1 MSQKIMVVEDEHN
14 IAEIVKYNL
23 EKEGFEVRV
32 VTNGIQAIRETYEW
46 QPDLLLLDIMLPGL
60 DGISV
65 CKELRKTLPLPI
77 IMLTAK
83 GSESDIVNG
92 LSVGADDY
100 ITKPFSIRVLIARV
114 YAFLRRSRQFNEEA
128 PKDEPKGPLQIG
140 NLVLDIDL
148 YEVRKENRKVELT
161 LREYELLK
169 HLALNPGRV
178 YTREELLEQVWG
190 YEQAGGDGRTVDVT
204 VRRLREKIEDD
215 PSQPRYI
222 ETRRGVGYFC
232 ALTETTA

>member
-1 MSQKIMVVEDEHN
+1 MPQRILVVEDELP
-14 IAEIVKYNL
+14 IAEIVRYNL
-23 EKEGFEVRV
+23 ENEGFEVMIV
-32 VTNGIQAIRETYEW
+32 GDGKEAIAKTYEW
-46 QPDLLLLDIMLPGL
+46 QPDLLLLDIMLPSL

-65 CKELRKTLPLPI
+65 CKELRRDLPIPI

-92 LSVGADDY
+92 LSAGADDY
-100 ITKPFSIRVLIARV
+100 ITKPFSVRVLIARV
-114 YAFLRRSRQFNEEA
+114 HAFLRRSVQYGTA
-128 PKDEPKGPLQIG
+128 QSKEPMVFDSLH
-140 NLVLDIDL
+140 LDAEL
-148 YEVRKENRKVELT
+148 YEVRKNGVKVDLT

-169 HLALNPGRV
+169 HLALNPGKV

-215 PSQPRYI
+215 PSQPKFV
-222 ETRRGVGYFC
+222 ETRRGVGYYF
-232 ALTETTA
+232 ASHI

>member
-23 EKEGFEVRV
+23 EKEGFDVRIV
-32 VTNGIQAIRETYEW
+32 SNGHQAIREAIDW

-65 CKELRKTLPLPI
+65 CKELRKSLPLPI

-92 LSVGADDY
+92 LSAGADDY
-100 ITKPFSIRVLIARV
+100 ITKPFSVRVLIARV
-114 YAFLRRSRQFNEEA
+114 HAFLRRSRQFGEENPREEA
-128 PKDEPKGPLQIG
+128 KGPIVIG
-140 NLVLDIDL
+140 SLSLDIDL
-148 YEVRKENRKVELT
+148 YEVRKEGRKVELT

-169 HLALNPGRV
+169 HLALNQGRV

-215 PSQPRYI
+215 PSQPKYI
-222 ETRRGVGYFC
+222 ETRRGVGYYC
-232 ALTETTA
+232 PT